1 MGWPQFEHHL
11 VIVPQ
16 VKLLQMRAAAQ
27 IPHMNGVPKTA
38 VDHVCEVQAI
48 FEQLRR
54 PPLAGNGDIVS
65 EMPPEVIPQNLR
77 ATINFPAAQ
86 NLEVVM
92 VQDKHPAW
100 SAAILGP

>member
-11 VIVPQ
+11 VLVPQ
-16 VKLLQMRAAAQ
+16 VKLLQMHTATKV
-27 IPHMNGVPKTA
+27 PYMNRVPKSA

-54 PPLAGNGDIVS
+54 PPLAGNGHIVS
-65 EMPPEVIPQNLR
+65 EMPPEVIPQKLR

-86 NLEVVM
+86 DLEVIM
-92 VQDKHPAW
+92 VQDKH
-100 SAAILGP
+100 SARSATVLG